1 MSGITTDTN
10 MSNML
15 EFFNAHSDQSPA
27 SGNDFWAAS
36 GIKPTQSVSQHY
48 KYKIDPTTLAEPSLG
63 DYKLAY
69 LN

>member
-1 MSGITTDTN
+1 

-15 EFFNAHSDQSPA
+15 EFFNTHSSQSPT

-36 GIKPTQSVSQHY
+36 GLKPSLSVSQHY
-48 KYKIDPTTLAEPSLG
+48 KQKIDSTTLAEPTLG